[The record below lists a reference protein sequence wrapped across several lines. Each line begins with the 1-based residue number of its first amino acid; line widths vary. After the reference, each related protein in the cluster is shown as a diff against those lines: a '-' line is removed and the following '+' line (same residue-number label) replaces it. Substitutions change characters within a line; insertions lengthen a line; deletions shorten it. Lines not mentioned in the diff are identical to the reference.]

1 MSSIPPDTAAEV
13 EKLEELH
20 QQHPEGR
27 YFVPLADRYRKL
39 GMVEQAEELLREGLR
54 KHPDYL
60 SAHIVLGGCLADRG
74 VQEEAADEFRYVL
87 SQDPQNLIALRTLG
101 ELAAQGGRGA
111 EAERWYGELLA
122 VDPMNKEA
130 RQALDALAGDHPE
143 PQTTDTVGATDP
155 GASHAVDDPDQLQ
168 DWGTVLLDAPDAPP
182 LDAEADRFDPG
193 TFSEVTFTTAGGDD
207 EEPGDDAV
215 LSADLD
221 LSPLSMDPDGVPA
234 EAASD
239 QEGWTLLDFGDD
251 LAEGGV
257 ASEDGEEEVVTETI
271 ADLYAQ
277 QGLHD
282 RAAGVY
288 RELIQRRGGDAAL
301 EAKLAAS
308 ERAARGEEVADDE
321 IADPDDFLTFSED
334 EFGGTDPGETAFDA
348 SGYDDEELGSASLAA
363 AETEQPQEADAFAA
377 SFTGGFEGL
386 GDAAG
391 WAEPEDLARSPG
403 RDHAAAAEDDLQPSS
418 AQSQATE
425 GVPASSGSAP
435 AIRDWFA
442 DLLDWTPGAARTG
455 AAAALDEPP
464 PADEPW
470 PESRPA
476 SRAAEPEQIKPLALV
491 EELGTDADA
500 GTAEVTPAEEE
511 EEEDLSW
518 LTDILDDGAL
528 ASEQEAGAPAAEASQ
543 PPEGASDN
551 PEADAGD
558 EDLASFQAWLQSLK
572 R

>member
-74 VQEEAADEFRYVL
+74 VLEEAGDEFRYVL

-111 EAERWYGELLA
+111 EAERWYGELLT

-130 RQALDALAGDHPE
+130 RQALDALAGERPE
-143 PQTTDTVGATDP
+143 PRAAHSDDARASEVPSPVDGTDP
-155 GASHAVDDPDQLQ
+155 LQ
-168 DWGTVLLDAPDAPP
+168 DWGTVLLDDPGPP
-182 LDAEADRFDPG
+182 SLDVEADHFDTA

-207 EEPGDDAV
+207 EEPSGGAERAD
-215 LSADLD
+215 DLD
-221 LSPLSMDPDGVPA
+221 LSLLDTEPDRAFADAP
-234 EAASD
+234 SD
-239 QEGWTLLDFGDD
+239 EEGWTLLDFGGNES
-251 LAEGGV
+251 AEEDV
-257 ASEDGEEEVVTETI
+257 ASEEDEEEVVTETI

-288 RELIQRRGGDAAL
+288 RELVRRRGGDDAL

-308 ERAARGEEVADDE
+308 ERAQRGEE
-321 IADPDDFLTFSED
+321 IADEVRADTADFLTFSED
-334 EFGGTDPGETAFDA
+334 EFGGAD
-348 SGYDDEELGSASLAA
+348 SGDFVFGTSAYGDEEPGAAPVAASE
-363 AETEQPQEADAFAA
+363 AESPPESNAFAA
-377 SFTGGFEGL
+377 SFSQGFEGY
-386 GDAAG
+386 DEVEAES
-391 WAEPEDLARSPG
+391 AEP
-403 RDHAAAAEDDLQPSS
+403 
-418 AQSQATE
+418 
-425 GVPASSGSAP
+425 ASDGSAP
-435 AIRDWFA
+435 AIRPWFA
-442 DLLDWTPGAARTG
+442 DLLDWTPGAARSG
-455 AAAALDEPP
+455 AEAAAAATL
-464 PADEPW
+464 PADEEPW
-470 PESRPA
+470 AMSHPVPGPDEPEPLESLALTDVRE
-476 SRAAEPEQIKPLALV
+476 AEPVPLEAETQTEQYG
-491 EELGTDADA
+491 ED
-500 GTAEVTPAEEE
+500 
-511 EEEDLSW
+511 EEDLSW
-518 LTDILDDGAL
+518 LTDILDDGADSADGQETDAPAPSAEAPQPL
-528 ASEQEAGAPAAEASQ
+528 EEAG
-543 PPEGASDN
+543 EGAKTE
-551 PEADAGD
+551 PGD